1 MYAITGFYS
10 TCFQS
15 LGLYSIGI
23 VLGFLL
29 VPFVVRK
36 QLTSEQEG
44 IQLDQTYDQ
53 LFLSYKFVDE
63 VEEAPDSSL
72 TEEEL
77 DGLRDKVLHYE
88 IPYNGQKVILFY
100 DHKKGG
106 FSYYANSGIIYKYL
120 NVAARKYV
128 LDYGCKQ
135 IFKEMVPSMKKEEKA
150 VHSSMFV
157 SKAGKTLLEKDMNQ
171 YHYLG
176 TFQEFE
182 TKNNQTEHKKIDF
195 SEYMKLLAT
204 VVAEPVTEKDG
215 PILDPQEMESESE
228 TETQDKSEEKE
239 VEPEPETKI
248 SKVLDF
254 LRQVSSIPKSQS
266 IKID

>member
-1 MYAITGFYS
+1 MYAITGFYP

-15 LGLYSIGI
+15 FGLYSIGI

-29 VPFVVRK
+29 VPFVIRRP
-36 QLTSEQEG
+36 LLNEQEG
-44 IQLDQTYDQ
+44 IDLDKTYDQ
-53 LFLSYKFVDE
+53 LFLAYKFVHE
-63 VEEAPDSSL
+63 VDEAPDSCL
-72 TEEEL
+72 NEEEL
-77 DGLRDKVLHYE
+77 EQLRDKVLHYE
-88 IPYNGQKVILFY
+88 IPYISQKIILFY

-135 IFKEMVPSMKKEEKA
+135 VFKEMVPSMKKEEKS
-150 VHSSMFV
+150 VKFGPFV
-157 SKAGKTLLEKDMNQ
+157 AKSGKTLLEKDMNQ

-182 TKNNQTEHKKIDF
+182 TKNTTLEYKKIDF
-195 SEYMKLLAT
+195 SEYMNLIAKI
-204 VVAEPVTEKDG
+204 VAEPV
-215 PILDPQEMESESE
+215 M
-228 TETQDKSEEKE
+228 EKE
-239 VEPEPETKI
+239 VVTEEEPVLESEEEPVLESEEEPVPEK
-248 SKVLDF
+248 SSRVLDF
-254 LRQVSSIPKSQS
+254 LRQFSSIPKSQS

>member
-1 MYAITGFYS
+1 MYPGFYS
-10 TCFQS
+10 ACFQCF
-15 LGLYSIGI
+15 GLYSIGI

-44 IQLDQTYDQ
+44 IELDQDYDK

-63 VEEAPDSSL
+63 VDEAPQSTL

-77 DGLRDKVLHYE
+77 EGLRDKVLHYE
-88 IPYNGQKVILFY
+88 IPYIDQKVILFY
-100 DHKKGG
+100 DHKRGG
-106 FSYYANSGIIYKYL
+106 FAYYANHGIIYKYL

-135 IFKEMVPSMKKEEKA
+135 VFKEMVPSIRKEEKA
-150 VHSSMFV
+150 VTSSQFV
-157 SKAGKTLLEKDMNQ
+157 AKAGKTFLQKDMNS

-176 TFQEFE
+176 SFQDFDKI
-182 TKNNQTEHKKIDF
+182 TSPVEHKKIDF
-195 SEYMKLLAT
+195 AEYMKQMEMKKTEPT
-204 VVAEPVTEKDG
+204 VSEPVAEPEAN
-215 PILDPQEMESESE
+215 PLE
-228 TETQDKSEEKE
+228 T
-239 VEPEPETKI
+239 EPEPEKT
-248 SKVLDF
+248 SRVLDF
-254 LRQVSSIPKSQS
+254 LWQFSSIPKSQS

>member
-1 MYAITGFYS
+1 MFHGFYS
-10 TCFQS
+10 ACFQS

-44 IQLDQTYDQ
+44 IELDQDYDK
-53 LFLSYKFVDE
+53 LFLAYKFVDE
-63 VEEAPDSSL
+63 VDEAPQSTL

-77 DGLRDKVLHYE
+77 EGLRDKVLHYE
-88 IPYNGQKVILFY
+88 IPYIDQKVILFY

-106 FSYYANSGIIYKYL
+106 FAYYANHGIIYKYL

-135 IFKEMVPSMKKEEKA
+135 VFKEMVPSIKKEEKA
-150 VHSSMFV
+150 VTSSQFV
-157 SKAGKTLLEKDMNQ
+157 VKAGKTLLEKDMNA
-171 YHYLG
+171 YYYLG
-176 TFQEFE
+176 SFQDFDKI
-182 TKNNQTEHKKIDF
+182 KNPVEHKKIDF
-195 SEYMKLLAT
+195 MEYMKQMDM
-204 VVAEPVTEKDG
+204 KK
-215 PILDPQEMESESE
+215 MESEPAPE
-228 TETQDKSEEKE
+228 TLPESAPEPLEM
-239 VEPEPETKI
+239 EPEPEKT
-248 SKVLDF
+248 SRVLDF
-254 LRQVSSIPKSQS
+254 LRQFSSTPKSQS

>member
-1 MYAITGFYS
+1 MYGLYS
-10 TCFQS
+10 F
-15 LGLYSIGI
+15 GLYSIGLF
-23 VLGFLL
+23 LGFML

-36 QLTSEQEG
+36 RLLNEEEG
-44 IQLDQTYDQ
+44 KDLDKTYDQ

-63 VEEAPDSSL
+63 VDEAPDSNL

-77 DGLRDKVLHYE
+77 EGLRDKVLHYE
-88 IPYNGQKVILFY
+88 IPYIGQKVILFY

-120 NVAARKYV
+120 NVAARRYV

-135 IFKEMVPSMKKEEKA
+135 IFKEMVPSMKKEEKT
-150 VHSSMFV
+150 MNFGNFV
-157 SKAGKTLLEKDMNQ
+157 SKAGKTLLEKDINH

-182 TKNNQTEHKKIDF
+182 KKPVEHKNIDF
-195 SEYMKLLAT
+195 AAYMRLLSAIA
-204 VVAEPVTEKDG
+204 AEPVLEKEIT
-215 PILDPQEMESESE
+215 PDPTPEPTPDPSPESSPDASPVTSPESE
-228 TETQDKSEEKE
+228 
-239 VEPEPETKI
+239 EPKPE
-248 SKVLDF
+248 SNSSRVLDF
-254 LRQVSSIPKSQS
+254 LRQFSSIPKSQS